1 MRPLFSLL
9 VVLPV
14 VLCAPLLAAPTTVY
28 RSVDA
33 EGTVTFSDQPPADG
47 AAEALS
53 IDAPPPADPDILEAR
68 LEAMR
73 ETTARM
79 ATDRRARE
87 QARAERSAARERAS
101 GSALEGQPRTPVVR
115 TAPLY
120 GWPAYRP
127 PWRPR
132 PPLRPDPVYP
142 PLRPGQSVLPL
153 ENNRQLMR
161 PIVSSRR

>member
-1 MRPLFSLL
+1 MRPFLVLL
-9 VVLPV
+9 G
-14 VLCAPLLAAPTTVY
+14 VLCAPVLAEPTTVY

-47 AAEALS
+47 AAQVLS
-53 IDAPPPADPDILEAR
+53 IETPPPADPDILEAR

-87 QARAERSAARERAS
+87 QARAERSAARERAYAP
-101 GSALEGQPRTPVVR
+101 ALEPAPRTPVLP

-132 PPLRPDPVYP
+132 PPVRPDPVYP
-142 PLRPGQSVLPL
+142 PLRPGRSVLPL